1 MNRVAQL
8 VLIAFALFLTGC
20 ANTIKMPMR
29 DDGDQISTSGKPV
42 YLMSVTMGNIC
53 RDRFQ
58 PSLDVVQVVRED
70 GSAKQEVVKFAMDS
84 KGTYEFEDSKLPPKY
99 LVRLELDVGRYTIR
113 GMNGSGRAFPI
124 NFSVYAPLQAPLTSA
139 SAGVFYIGAVSA
151 TIRER
156 QGNEFRAGQVI
167 PLIDQAVA
175 CASTGTFDIDI
186 SDKYDEDVALFRKV
200 FPALLSTRVQ
210 KSVLPPFDRA
220 KAQKWWEE
228 N

>member
-124 NFSVYAPLQAPLTSA
+124 RFSVYAPLQVPLTSA

-220 KAQKWWEE
+220 KAQKWWEA